1 VQATERLLAIMA
13 RLRDPER
20 GCPWDLRQTYASIV
34 PHTLEEAYEVA
45 DAIER
50 GDFEDLRTELG
61 DLLFQV
67 VFYSQIAKEEG
78 RFDFEEVAAAVG
90 DKLERRHPH
99 VFGDT
104 RYENEAAFAHAW
116 EATKAEERREKS
128 GDAPSSVMDGVAAAL
143 PALLRADKLQRRAAR
158 VGFDW
163 ASPEPV
169 FAKIDE
175 ELTEV
180 REALASD
187 AGAERVAEELGD
199 LLFAVTNLARHL
211 DVRAEEALRHANAKF
226 ETRFRHI
233 EQALQAEGRRPQDCS
248 LDELEAY
255 WVQAKQA

>member
-1 VQATERLLAIMA
+1 MQAMERLLAIMS

-50 GDFEDLRTELG
+50 GDFEELRSELG

-78 RFDFEEVAAAVG
+78 RFDFEQVAAAVS

-99 VFGDT
+99 VFGDAQ
-104 RYENEAAFAHAW
+104 YENEAAVAHAW
-116 EATKAEERREKS
+116 ESTKAEERREKS
-128 GDAPSSVMDGVAAAL
+128 GDAPVSVMDGVAAAL

-163 ASPEPV
+163 HAPEPV

-175 ELTEV
+175 EIAEL
-180 REALASD
+180 REAIDVGRNEAH
-187 AGAERVAEELGD
+187 VAEELGD

-211 DVRAEEALRHANAKF
+211 GVRAEEALRRANTKF
-226 ETRFRHI
+226 ETRFRYI
-233 EQALQAEGRRPQDCS
+233 ERALEAAGRRPEDCS
-248 LDELEAY
+248 LDELEAL